1 MPRLHDAPGSALQL
15 LVVSTGEKHCAGIDL
30 ASGALVR
37 AWSAAPVDQRL
48 RPYDVVEVTVARE
61 PDLVADPSEPEAV
74 VVSGPPKL
82 AGRMTGRTARRLI
95 RPLLHPQN
103 TPLLGFHGPAIPF
116 WERKPDHPSVALA
129 EPQSGVVITLHEA
142 SLWCHFLWGG
152 RPQVIGCVDPRLA
165 GSLERIRSS
174 HARMKPGGVLVVA
187 LSPPADGHCYKVV
200 EAVVPRR

>member
-1 MPRLHDAPGSALQL
+1 MRP
-15 LVVSTGEKHCAGIDL
+15 VVHCSYSL
-30 ASGALVR
+30 SPPASGTAQVSISPRGHWSERGPPLRSTSGCDHMTSSRSPWPASRISSRIPASQRPSWCR
-37 AWSAAPVDQRL
+37 A
-48 RPYDVVEVTVARE
+48 
-61 PDLVADPSEPEAV
+61 
-74 VVSGPPKL
+74 PPKL

-95 RPLLHPQN
+95 RPLLHPEN
-103 TPLLGFHGPAIPF
+103 TPLLGFHGPAVPF

-129 EPQSGVVITLHEA
+129 EPQSGVVVTLHEA

-165 GSLERIRSS
+165 GSLERIRST

-187 LSPPADGHCYKVV
+187 LSPPVDGHCYKVV

>member
-1 MPRLHDAPGSALQL
+1 MVGR
-15 LVVSTGEKHCAGIDL
+15 
-30 ASGALVR
+30 
-37 AWSAAPVDQRL
+37 
-48 RPYDVVEVTVARE
+48 
-61 PDLVADPSEPEAV
+61 
-74 VVSGPPKL
+74 PPKL

-95 RPLLHPQN
+95 RPLLHPEN

-129 EPQSGVVITLHEA
+129 EPQSGVVVTLHED

-152 RPQVIGCVDPRLA
+152 RPQVIGCVTPAWRGPWRGYVA
-165 GSLERIRSS
+165 PNARI
-174 HARMKPGGVLVVA
+174 KPGGVLVVA